1 MTLFFLFLLGYGT
14 GWALQ
19 KILMHI
25 RPPMGSCNIGSR
37 GTSWR
42 GWLALVLT
50 AAGFYLEIPVAVFF
64 AGFTWYES
72 RAKWCIA
79 QSIRK

>member
-1 MTLFFLFLLGYGT
+1 MILFFLFLLGYGA

-25 RPPMGSCNIGSR
+25 RPPMGSCNIGTK

-42 GWLALVLT
+42 
-50 AAGFYLEIPVAVFF
+50 
-64 AGFTWYES
+64 
-72 RAKWCIA
+72 
-79 QSIRK
+79 